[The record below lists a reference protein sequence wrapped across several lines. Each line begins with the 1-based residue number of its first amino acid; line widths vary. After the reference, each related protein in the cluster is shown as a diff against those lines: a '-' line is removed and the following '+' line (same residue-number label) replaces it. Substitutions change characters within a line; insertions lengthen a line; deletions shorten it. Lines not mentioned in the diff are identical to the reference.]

1 LVKVGF
7 LAAALADTGVPVL
20 MERVLL
26 IGGAAAVPVAF
37 CVLILDGLREGV
49 VLVVV
54 VVGFVDCLR
63 AVAVPGTGGFL
74 AVAEDMMI
82 Y

>member
-1 LVKVGF
+1 
-7 LAAALADTGVPVL
+7 
-20 MERVLL
+20 
-26 IGGAAAVPVAF
+26 
-37 CVLILDGLREGV
+37 V

-74 AVAEDMMI
+74 AAADDMI
-82 Y
+82 VVY

>member
-1 LVKVGF
+1 LAAVGF
-7 LAAALADTGVPVL
+7 LAAALADKGVPVL
-20 MERVLL
+20 TERVLL
-26 IGGAAAVPVAF
+26 MAGAVEVPLPF
-37 CVLILDGLREGV
+37 CVLILDGLREG
-49 VLVVV
+49 VV

-74 AVAEDMMI
+74 AVAVDMMV

>member
-1 LVKVGF
+1 M
-7 LAAALADTGVPVL
+7 P
-20 MERVLL
+20 
-26 IGGAAAVPVAF
+26 GAAAVPVPF
-37 CVLILDGLREGV
+37 CVLILDGLREG
-49 VLVVV
+49 VV

-74 AVAEDMMI
+74 AVAEDMLR

>member
-1 LVKVGF
+1 MLV
-7 LAAALADTGVPVL
+7 LT
-20 MERVLL
+20 ERVLL
-26 IGGAAAVPVAF
+26 MPGAAAVPVPF

-49 VLVVV
+49 EVV

-63 AVAVPGTGGFL
+63 AVVVPGTGGFF
-74 AVAEDMMI
+74 AAAEDMLR

>member
-1 LVKVGF
+1 VV
-7 LAAALADTGVPVL
+7 
-20 MERVLL
+20 
-26 IGGAAAVPVAF
+26 
-37 CVLILDGLREGV
+37 ILDGLREGV

-74 AVAEDMMI
+74 AVADDMI
-82 Y
+82 VY